1 MDLRDT
7 AEQAAFRTGLR
18 DWLRRH
24 RPPAG
29 PRSAPPSAPPA
40 APPAARWAEDPRHWG
55 KLLHEAGY
63 AGLTW
68 PTESGGAG
76 LPASYQGI
84 FAEECALAGAPDHHN
99 VIGLNM
105 VGPTL
110 IRYGTASQR
119 ERHLGRILSGEHLFC
134 QGFSE
139 PDAGSDLAAVRTRAT
154 TVDGGFV
161 VTGEKLWSS
170 YAQLADYCL
179 LLARTDPQAARHAGL
194 TCFLL
199 DMRAP
204 GVTVRP
210 LRMITG
216 DADFG
221 QIILDEVR
229 LPAETVVGEVGAG
242 WQVALTTLAHER
254 GTFGITLTARLAV
267 QFERL
272 LATVR
277 AVGAQHDPVV
287 RQTVAQLYVDLEALR
302 QTGYRALATV
312 ERTGAPGP
320 ESSVLKLHW
329 SHTHQRLVA
338 FAASLADGASLAA
351 SAWAAYWQRE
361 RLRSRGNTIEG
372 GTSEILRGIIA
383 ERVAGLPRSR

>member
-1 MDLRDT
+1 MELRDSP
-7 AEQAAFRTGLR
+7 EQASFRAGLR
-18 DWLRRH
+18 DWLRSH
-24 RPPAG
+24 APAG
-29 PRSAPPSAPPA
+29 TG
-40 APPAARWAEDPRHWG
+40 DPRYWG

-68 PTESGGAG
+68 PAAYGGAG
-76 LPASYQGI
+76 LPATYQGI

-110 IRYGTASQR
+110 IRYGTPDQQA
-119 ERHLGRILSGEHLFC
+119 RHLRRILSGEHLFC

-139 PDAGSDLAAVRTRAT
+139 PDAGSDLAAVRTNAT

-161 VTGEKLWSS
+161 VSGEKVWSS
-170 YAQLADYCL
+170 YAHLADYCL
-179 LLARTDPQAARHAGL
+179 LLARTEPASARHQGL

-199 DMRAP
+199 DMRAS
-204 GVTVRP
+204 GVTFRP

-221 QIILDEVR
+221 QIVLDGVW
-229 LPAETVVGEVGAG
+229 LAADSVVGDAGAG

-277 AVGAQHDPVV
+277 AVHAEADPVV
-287 RQTVAQLYVDLEALR
+287 RQTVAELYVELEALR
-302 QTGYRALATV
+302 QTGYRALATLQ
-312 ERTGAPGP
+312 RTGAPGP
-320 ESSVLKLHW
+320 ASSVLKLHW
-329 SHTHQRLVA
+329 SHTHQRLTA
-338 FAASLADGASLAA
+338 FAAELASSHPDWG
-351 SAWAAYWQRE
+351 AYWHRE